1 MYLAIY
7 QYILQL
13 KGENKK
19 YQENR
24 SKFKK
29 NVGIVSF
36 YSEKPSFFNS
46 FFFVFVPP
54 GLEKPPNV
62 PSDLITL

>member
-1 MYLAIY
+1 MIYL
-7 QYILQL
+7 YILQL

-24 SKFKK
+24 GKLNK
-29 NVGIVSF
+29 NVGITSF
-36 YSEKPSFFNS
+36 YREKPSLFSS